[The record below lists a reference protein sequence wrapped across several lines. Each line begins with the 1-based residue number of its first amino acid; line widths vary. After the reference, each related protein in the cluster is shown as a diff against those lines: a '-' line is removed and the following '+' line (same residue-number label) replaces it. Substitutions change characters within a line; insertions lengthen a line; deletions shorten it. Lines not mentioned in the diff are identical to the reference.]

1 MASRDEYYKQYL
13 NDLAT
18 QYQGQI
24 DTETQN
30 YNANK
35 TDLTNAYNQNAK
47 TLAGTREQAMRDAY
61 ISQQKAM
68 RDVPTAL
75 AAQGIRGGMT
85 ESTYGNLLKTYQN
98 ARGAATSSYNQQ
110 FGQLGQTYQSN
121 LTSLGNSYR
130 TNINNINTAKEADAW
145 ARAGD
150 SWNAYLQQEAEQR
163 AQEQWELERQQA
175 RSSSGGSSG
184 RTKKNTETYIVS
196 QGNAGNGLYNG
207 GLGRVHDSK
216 STTKEIRSIMS
227 LGNGKQ
233 KIIYRDGTV
242 SYR

>member
-1 MASRDEYYKQYL
+1 MTSRDEYYKQYL

-130 TNINNINTAKEADAW
+130 TNINNINTAKEAE
-145 ARAGD
+145 R
-150 SWNAYLQQEAEQR
+150 R